1 MVIYRPLE
9 RMIGCIKRK
18 IKSASKP
25 AENVAN
31 VVLAHHQF
39 SQNQWDDQP
48 PQQCSKSPEH
58 IPIAEMVSV
67 YTFNTSLNIPQVITN
82 YFQKVVTDESVVTI
96 LESYNLKESNQVL
109 CFGRGHPSP
118 LVIVNNTDNTLTG
131 DSSLI
136 SRDEKSF
143 QVCQL
148 ESMFSIMNVN
158 LALMKVIV
166 SISQDNDVTQ
176 SFFYNEKN
184 TDYEWKIVELENVYC
199 YAVIIKSLR
208 YPSRL
213 YINW

>member
-1 MVIYRPLE
+1 M
-9 RMIGCIKRK
+9 
-18 IKSASKP
+18 
-25 AENVAN
+25 
-31 VVLAHHQF
+31 
-39 SQNQWDDQP
+39 
-48 PQQCSKSPEH
+48 
-58 IPIAEMVSV
+58 
-67 YTFNTSLNIPQVITN
+67 
-82 YFQKVVTDESVVTI
+82 
-96 LESYNLKESNQVL
+96 
-109 CFGRGHPSP
+109 
-118 LVIVNNTDNTLTG
+118 VIVNNTDNTLTG
-131 DSSLI
+131 DPSLI

-184 TDYEWKIVELENVYC
+184 TNYEWKIVELENVYC